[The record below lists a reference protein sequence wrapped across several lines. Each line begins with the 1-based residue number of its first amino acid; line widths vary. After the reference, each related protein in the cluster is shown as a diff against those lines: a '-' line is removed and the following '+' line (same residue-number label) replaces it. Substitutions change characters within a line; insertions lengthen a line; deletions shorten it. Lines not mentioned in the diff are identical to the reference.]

1 MQNYNTII
9 GVIQMRQ
16 DNCPSRSIME
26 RYRIGSGTVSL
37 IINRYAS
44 SGLSLQQLQQMS
56 PKDVENTFYPQK
68 NLQRKEIPQPD
79 FQAYYD
85 RIHAPN
91 SRVNI
96 SFCWL
101 EYKEAHPEG
110 YEKTQF
116 YDLYSRFVK
125 ENYGGNQISMAVNR
139 KPGEKMY
146 IDWVGDQPELLTDVE
161 TGEIQKVHVF
171 TTTLGISSLI
181 YAEAFPNEKL
191 SCFIEGC
198 THAVSFYGAVAKHFV
213 PDNLKTAVTKHT
225 KDELI
230 LQSTFSDLED
240 FYGTVVLP
248 PPENPRANQQ

>member
-44 SGLSLQQLQQMS
+44 SVLSLQQLQQMS

-139 KPGEKMY
+139 KPGEKM
-146 IDWVGDQPELLTDVE
+146 
-161 TGEIQKVHVF
+161 
-171 TTTLGISSLI
+171 
-181 YAEAFPNEKL
+181 
-191 SCFIEGC
+191 
-198 THAVSFYGAVAKHFV
+198 
-213 PDNLKTAVTKHT
+213 
-225 KDELI
+225 
-230 LQSTFSDLED
+230 
-240 FYGTVVLP
+240 
-248 PPENPRANQQ
+248 